1 MEIQSS
7 VDQLQNIT
15 NGLILFARGSKGQNS
30 VWQSGP
36 ELQINVVALLAF
48 RGHRNQTGGHHGE
61 GGGLLAFITLETV
74 LTGAVIQVGYLVDQV
89 GQAGTAI

>member
-15 NGLILFARGSKGQNS
+15 NWLILLARGSKGQDTI
-30 VWQSGP
+30 WQSSP
-36 ELQINVVALLAF
+36 ELQIDVVALLAF
-48 RGHRNQTGGHHGE
+48 RGHRNQTGGHHGK
-61 GGGLLAFITLETV
+61 GGGLLAFVTLETV

-89 GQAGTAI
+89 RQAGAAI